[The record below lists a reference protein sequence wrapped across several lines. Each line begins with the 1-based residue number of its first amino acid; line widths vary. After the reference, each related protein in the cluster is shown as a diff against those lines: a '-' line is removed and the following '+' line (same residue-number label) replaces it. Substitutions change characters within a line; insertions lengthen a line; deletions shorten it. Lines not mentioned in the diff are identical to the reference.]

1 MGIISEEVDWI
12 TVQLEKLM
20 EKYDIRP
27 IFIKPSRIVS
37 SIGLDFKLKLNNRDI
52 LDLDCVFVRNIGEG
66 PEMFYRFD
74 ALKYLENYVP
84 LINPTDGIENAGN
97 KYRTSFLM
105 EVNGIPSPRTVVTED
120 INKALTWTEQFGD
133 CVLKPLFGNQ
143 GKGIVRLNHRSMVS
157 KLNVLNN
164 FKSEHGVFY
173 IQEFVNLPKNHGY
186 GNTQD
191 GKNTY
196 RDIRAFVIGD
206 EVVSAMY
213 RVSNNWITNIHRDGT
228 PEKCEIT
235 NELEKIAVKAKNAV
249 GLVYG
254 GVDLIESEEG
264 LKVLEVNGTPSW
276 EGLSSV
282 SEEDIAERL
291 IEEAIKI
298 CK

>member
-173 IQEFVNLPKNHGY
+173 IQEFVNPPKNHGY

>member
-12 TVQLEKLM
+12 TVQLEKSM

-173 IQEFVNLPKNHGY
+173 IQEFVNPPKNHGY

>member
-1 MGIISEEVDWI
+1 
-12 TVQLEKLM
+12 
-20 EKYDIRP
+20 
-27 IFIKPSRIVS
+27 
-37 SIGLDFKLKLNNRDI
+37 
-52 LDLDCVFVRNIGEG
+52 
-66 PEMFYRFD
+66 
-74 ALKYLENYVP
+74 
-84 LINPTDGIENAGN
+84 
-97 KYRTSFLM
+97 
-105 EVNGIPSPRTVVTED
+105 
-120 INKALTWTEQFGD
+120 
-133 CVLKPLFGNQ
+133 
-143 GKGIVRLNHRSMVS
+143 MVS

-173 IQEFVNLPKNHGY
+173 IQEFVNPPKNHGY

>member
-1 MGIISEEVDWI
+1 MKMGIISEEVDWI

-164 FKSEHGVFY
+164 FKSEHGYF
-173 IQEFVNLPKNHGY
+173 IFK
-186 GNTQD
+186 
-191 GKNTY
+191 
-196 RDIRAFVIGD
+196 
-206 EVVSAMY
+206 
-213 RVSNNWITNIHRDGT
+213 
-228 PEKCEIT
+228 
-235 NELEKIAVKAKNAV
+235 
-249 GLVYG
+249 
-254 GVDLIESEEG
+254 
-264 LKVLEVNGTPSW
+264 
-276 EGLSSV
+276 SS
-282 SEEDIAERL
+282 
-291 IEEAIKI
+291 
-298 CK
+298 